1 MNGRLHKFL
10 PGRRNDIGD
19 DILISLW
26 LDYALFEE
34 IETKVSTFPFHQTIN
49 FLLNVRTTSE

>member
-1 MNGRLHKFL
+1 MYMNGRLHKFL

-34 IETKVSTFPFHQTIN
+34 IETKRVDRSIEQ
-49 FLLNVRTTSE
+49 R